1 MVHIMFSIK
10 NSEKEKPIR
19 NFLLAQATSPEGP
32 CWLLGE
38 TNSDQGITEYAVIEC
53 PVAWEIGR

>member
-1 MVHIMFSIK
+1 MFSIK
-10 NSEKEKPIR
+10 NSEKGKPIR